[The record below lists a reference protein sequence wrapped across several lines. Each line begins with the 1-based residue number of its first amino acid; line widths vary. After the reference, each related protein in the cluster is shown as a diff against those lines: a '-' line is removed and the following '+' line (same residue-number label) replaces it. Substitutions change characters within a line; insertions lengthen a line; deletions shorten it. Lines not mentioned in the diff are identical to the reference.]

1 MDKEKIA
8 LEEMMTELFRKLH
21 HLSPMAARTLSV
33 LAIEGSA
40 EGLTFEGLIERLQA
54 SKSTLSTSINLL
66 QDTELVY
73 YETKENKRRKY
84 FKSFPFDKR
93 FGEFLDLVRYEKD
106 FTIRFESYMK
116 EQNQREYIFPQERI
130 NKMDVFLDFLTQ
142 IEELTQDFLEK
153 LKQEETREKL

>member
-8 LEEMMTELFRKLH
+8 LEEMMTELFRRLH

-66 QDTELVY
+66 QDKELVY

-116 EQNQREYIFPQERI
+116 EQNQREHIFPQERI
-130 NKMDVFLDFLTQ
+130 NRMDVFLDFLTQ

-153 LKQEETREKL
+153 LKQEEIREKL

>member
-8 LEEMMTELFRKLH
+8 LEEMMTELFRRLY

-66 QDTELVY
+66 QDKELVY

-116 EQNQREYIFPQERI
+116 EQNQREHIFPQERI

>member
-8 LEEMMTELFRKLH
+8 LEEMMTELFRRLH

-33 LAIEGSA
+33 LAIEGSV

-66 QDTELVY
+66 QDKELVY

>member
-8 LEEMMTELFRKLH
+8 LEEMMTELFRRLH
-21 HLSPMAARTLSV
+21 HLSPMAARTLSI

-66 QDTELVY
+66 QDKELVY

-116 EQNQREYIFPQERI
+116 EQNQREHIFPQERI

>member
-8 LEEMMTELFRKLH
+8 LEEMMAELFRRLY

-66 QDTELVY
+66 QDKELVY

-116 EQNQREYIFPQERI
+116 EQNQREHIFPQERI

-142 IEELTQDFLEK
+142 IEQLTQDFLEK

>member
-8 LEEMMTELFRKLH
+8 LEEMMTELFRRLH
-21 HLSPMAARTLSV
+21 HLSPMAARTLSI

-66 QDTELVY
+66 QDKELVY

-106 FTIRFESYMK
+106 FTIRFEYYMK
-116 EQNQREYIFPQERI
+116 EQNQREHIFPQERI

>member
-1 MDKEKIA
+1 MYKEKIA
-8 LEEMMTELFRKLH
+8 LEEMMTELFRRLH

-66 QDTELVY
+66 QDKELVY
-73 YETKENKRRKY
+73 YETKKNKRRKY

-116 EQNQREYIFPQERI
+116 EQNQREHIFPQERI

>member
-8 LEEMMTELFRKLH
+8 LEEMMTELFRRLH
-21 HLSPMAARTLSV
+21 HLSPMAARTLSI

-40 EGLTFEGLIERLQA
+40 EGLTFEGIIERLQA

-66 QDTELVY
+66 QDKELVY

-116 EQNQREYIFPQERI
+116 EQNQREHIFPQERI

>member
-8 LEEMMTELFRKLH
+8 LEEMMTELFRRLH

-66 QDTELVY
+66 QDKELVY

-116 EQNQREYIFPQERI
+116 EQNQREHIFPQERI

>member
-66 QDTELVY
+66 QDKELVY

>member
-8 LEEMMTELFRKLH
+8 LEEMMTELFRRLH

-40 EGLTFEGLIERLQA
+40 EGLTFERLIERLQA

-66 QDTELVY
+66 QDKELVY

-116 EQNQREYIFPQERI
+116 KQNQREYIFPQERI